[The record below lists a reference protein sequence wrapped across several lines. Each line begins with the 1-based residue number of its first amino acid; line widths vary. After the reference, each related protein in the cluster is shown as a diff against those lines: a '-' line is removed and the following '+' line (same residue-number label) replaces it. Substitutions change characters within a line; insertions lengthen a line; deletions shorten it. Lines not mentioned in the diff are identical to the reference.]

1 MKVYS
6 QNVYI
11 WLILLLI
18 SACTPAATLTKEVV
32 TIETRPA
39 STGKYHPL
47 NTRTMIEEIDTVLAA
62 VESGNKQELINLF
75 HYSSIACMTVNAL
88 GGPPPCRAGEAEGTI
103 VEVLPILGPEGS
115 YLWKD
120 EISSWT
126 GPEAVGL
133 FAIYQVSDSVFSDEN
148 YPKGDYGIIL
158 VGDENTSHIVLHARN
173 GRIVRLDYPAALD
186 EILARDASKI
196 ILSPK

>member
-1 MKVYS
+1 
-6 QNVYI
+6 
-11 WLILLLI
+11 
-18 SACTPAATLTKEVV
+18 
-32 TIETRPA
+32 
-39 STGKYHPL
+39 
-47 NTRTMIEEIDTVLAA
+47 MIVEIDAVLAA

-88 GGPPPCRAGEAEGTI
+88 GGPPPCRAGEAEETI

-126 GPEAVGL
+126 GPEAAGL

-148 YPKGDYGIIL
+148 YPRGDYGIIL
-158 VGDENTSHIVLHARN
+158 VGDENTSNIVLHVRN
-173 GRIVRLDYPAALD
+173 GSIVRIDYPSALG

-196 ILSPK
+196 TLSPK